1 MRPIGEENI
10 QQQYFDWMYFLVC
23 SSDGRVPSYRKLL
36 HYLNRIEFTY
46 ILEMDSNRASDGVEL
61 RYRFGYEN
69 NIPNFY
75 IEVYLDGRPCSVL
88 EMMVALAFTCEE
100 HIMDDPDIGN
110 RTSEWF
116 WDMIK
121 NLGLKDMD
129 DNNFDTTYVEEVISR
144 FLNREYEPN
153 GKGGL
158 FTLNRCEYDLRTVDI
173 WYQLMWFLNEN
184 FDFSI

>member
-1 MRPIGEENI
+1 MASIGNKNI
-10 QQQYFDWMYFLVC
+10 RQQYFDWMYYLVC
-23 SSDGRVPSYRKLL
+23 DDDDVVPSYRDLL
-36 HYLNRIEFTY
+36 HCLNEIEFTY
-46 ILEMDSNRASDGVEL
+46 ILEMDGNRASDGVEL

-69 NIPNFY
+69 SIPNSY
-75 IEVYLDGRPCSVL
+75 IEVYLDDRPCSVL
-88 EMMVALAFTCEE
+88 EMMVALAFACEE

-116 WDMIK
+116 WDMIR
-121 NLGLKDMD
+121 NLGLEDMD
-129 DNNFDTTYVEEVISR
+129 DENFDEDYAYDVIFR
-144 FLNREYEPN
+144 FLNRDYEPN

-158 FTLNRCEYDLRTVDI
+158 FTLNHCEYDLRTIDI